1 MSARGAAVLAGLVG
15 ILAWMAPQRAGAQS
29 LTSQLD
35 SLFGQGGITL
45 TNVPTPVVHTAHF
58 QSASLQELGILTSK
72 LSAQA
77 ADFPAIS
84 TVPGFTY
91 RYDEK
96 LQVFE
101 PVTGSL
107 GPIFVERPETL
118 GKGKFEF
125 GLAYAYVD
133 FKQLNGTNL
142 DDLSFTLDHNDCC
155 PAVGTIGQPAFENDT
170 ITVDFDKFD
179 LTSNVF
185 TVAGTYGV
193 TDRFDVN
200 LLLPVVYTDMDVRG
214 VATINETTV
223 PPVHFFDD
231 ARGLIQET
239 RSVSD
244 NHLGVGDLQLRSKYR
259 LNPIAGFGTAAGLTF
274 RFPTGSQDNF
284 QGFGDFTLE
293 PFFVTARDFGAVNVH
308 AATGI
313 QIDPETLDR
322 TRIRYGG
329 GVAWQALDRVAIIAD
344 IIGSSN
350 IVTEEDSIEVPV
362 FSQVNQ
368 QVPSGF
374 QTTTTRLHSDIVDI
388 VPGIKVNVAGSAVA
402 FFSAFVP
409 LNDSGLRADFIPTG
423 GIEMS
428 F

>member
-1 MSARGAAVLAGLVG
+1 MSGRGAAVLAGLVG
-15 ILAWMAPQRAGAQS
+15 TFLWMAPQPAGAAS
-29 LTSQLD
+29 LTNQLD
-35 SLFGQGGITL
+35 NLFGQGGITL

-72 LSAQA
+72 LSAEA

-125 GLAYAYVD
+125 GLSYAYVD

-142 DDLSFTLDHNDCC
+142 DDLSFTLAHNDCC
-155 PAVGTIGQPAFENDT
+155 PTVGTLGQPAFEDDT
-170 ITVDFDKFD
+170 ITVNFDKFE

-185 TVAGTYGV
+185 TLTGTYGL
-193 TDRFDVN
+193 TDCFDVN
-200 LLLPVVYTDMDVRG
+200 LLLPVVYTSMDVRG

-223 PPVHFFDD
+223 PPTHFFDD
-231 ARGLIQET
+231 ARSVTQET

-259 LNPIAGFGTAAGLTF
+259 FKPIAGFGTAAGLTF
-274 RFPTGSQDNF
+274 RFPTGSQDDF

-293 PFFVTARDFGAVNVH
+293 PFFVTARDFGAFNVH
-308 AATGI
+308 AATGF
-313 QIDPETLDR
+313 QIDPESLDR

-350 IVTEEDSIEVPV
+350 ITTEEDSIEVPQ
-362 FSQVNQ
+362 FNQVNQ
-368 QVPSGF
+368 QAPSSF
-374 QTTTTRLHSDIVDI
+374 ETTTTRFHTDIVDI
-388 VPGIKVNVAGSAVA
+388 APGIKVNIAGSAVA

-409 LNDSGLRADFIPTG
+409 LNDSGLRADFIPIG
-423 GIEMS
+423 GVEMS